1 MLVTRQLMDPIDF
14 HSKNKNKYNGS
25 QWAPSTVR
33 LPTYYK
39 YLLLCST
46 EETHTGLEQQHI

>member
-14 HSKNKNKYNGS
+14 HSKNKNKYNGVHQLS
-25 QWAPSTVR
+25 GYQHT
-33 LPTYYK
+33 TK

-46 EETHTGLEQQHI
+46 EETHTGLEQHEGE